1 MRNLEKMVNF
11 RKFMVC
17 SFLLLKLFV
26 FNPVA
31 IILII
36 DRNEKFTIFKF
47 QYEHGLEVSIISHL
61 CFHRMIQYDLSL
73 KSL

>member
-11 RKFMVC
+11 RKFIVC
-17 SFLLLKLFV
+17 SFMLLKLVV
-26 FNPVA
+26 FKPIS

-36 DRNEKFTIFKF
+36 DRNEKFTISEF

-73 KSL
+73 KSR